1 VPVELVVTSPLVRA
15 YETAAAISRLT
26 AAPLET
32 SPDLADRDDGPWAGR
47 PREDLEAAPGG
58 PDGAPGIGGADVFAA
73 RVMTAWTEIERRV
86 GSSAAVVVAHD
97 AVNRC
102 MLHLLIPG
110 LADPD
115 QIEQRTGCWNRLE
128 LRPAGWRAP
137 VIDAIPGDEQRP

>member
-1 VPVELVVTSPLVRA
+1 
-15 YETAAAISRLT
+15 
-26 AAPLET
+26 
-32 SPDLADRDDGPWAGR
+32 
-47 PREDLEAAPGG
+47 
-58 PDGAPGIGGADVFAA
+58 
-73 RVMTAWTEIERRV
+73 MTAWTEIERRV